1 MNAMAIVRGVFACL
15 IVLFSG
21 VCALGATGVKLANER
36 DFFEI
41 SDEARMLSDASGTL
55 SLQDVV
61 TDSIQQ
67 LFTVVDQFPINN
79 GVTQNAHWIEFNVQ
93 NKADFEDWL
102 LEIDFPN
109 LNEIEIYILKNGV
122 LDTLMLGGFNNAI
135 QRDLP
140 NPQIHI
146 FRCRFARNDVYQ
158 VLIRIRTD
166 SFFIVP
172 ISIMSL
178 EHFIQKDHR
187 ESTYQNVSYGVLIAL
202 MLFNLILFLLT
213 RDFNYLLMSV
223 FVASLS
229 LNAHY
234 LYGFGFDILPN
245 MGVLWEIRMKQL
257 VFGISSILFLI
268 FTVNYLNVRRYVR
281 IYRMSLFL
289 IGLGVLF
296 LLALFVPGIPNRFF
310 VILSPILY
318 GGGTVLI
325 LFSAI
330 YTFIMKERMAIYYI
344 IAFII
349 YTATAV
355 FYTLV
360 LFNKMPYNFYT
371 FHINSLGTMLFGLLL
386 TIGLVEKI
394 TAVKQERAKALHFA
408 EMNRYLNAEIQERI
422 KVEKDLR
429 LKKDELSLL
438 SKALE
443 QSFNSVLITDLKGV
457 IEFVNPRFLQL
468 TGYSYT
474 EMIGANTSIL
484 KSGYH
489 NQAFYSELWE
499 TLLAGRI
506 WQGEFFNKRKDE
518 SCFWDS
524 TTISPV
530 FDDEGR
536 MVKFLAIKEDI
547 TVRKAQEEALVQ
559 SERKL
564 RELNATKDKFFSIV
578 AHDLMNPFNA
588 LLGFVGLQKESI
600 RKNETEQSLQYSG
613 VIEQSTRRIFEL
625 LQNLLLWSKS
635 QSGRIVYTP
644 TYVPISELLMNTV
657 NQLTSVARNRD
668 IQFDLEFNARESVY
682 LDYNMISTVLR
693 NLISNAIK
701 FSSTGD
707 RIAVRVQRTENG
719 HLFEVIDNGAGVDP
733 ALQAHLFDLER
744 ALGNGESNGRVST
757 GLGLVLSAEFVQHHQ
772 GTIGVESELGHGS
785 RFWFEIPE
793 RVQ

>member
-1 MNAMAIVRGVFACL
+1 MNVMALVRGVLSGL

-21 VCALGATGVKLANER
+21 VWAFGAKNIELVNDRG
-36 DFFEI
+36 FIEI
-41 SDEARMLSDASGTL
+41 SDEARILSDPSGVL
-55 SLQDVV
+55 SLHDIL
-61 TDSIQQ
+61 TDSVQR
-67 LFTVVDQFPINN
+67 LFSVVRQSPINK
-79 GVTQNAHWIEFNVQ
+79 GVTKSVFWIEFEVI
-93 NKADFEDWL
+93 NKADISDWL

-109 LNEIEIYILKNGV
+109 LNEIEVHILKNGIP
-122 LDTLMLGGFNNAI
+122 DTLFLGGLDYANLNN
-135 QRDLP
+135 LP
-140 NPQIHI
+140 NPQIHV
-146 FRCRFARNDVYQ
+146 FPCYFAHNEVYR

-172 ISIMSL
+172 ISMMSL
-178 EHFIQKDHR
+178 DRFIEKVQR
-187 ESTYQNVSYGVLIAL
+187 ESTYQNVTYGVLMAL

-223 FVASLS
+223 FMASLS

-245 MGVLWEIRMKQL
+245 LGVLWEIRMKQL
-257 VFGISSILFLI
+257 VFVISSVLFLM
-268 FTVNYLNVRRYVR
+268 FTVSYLNVRRYVR
-281 IYRMSLFL
+281 IYRMFLVL

-296 LLALFVPGIPNRFF
+296 LIALFLPGISNRFF
-310 VILSPILY
+310 VILSPVLY

-325 LFSAI
+325 LFAAI
-330 YTFIMKERMAIYYI
+330 YTFVKKERMAIYYI
-344 IAFII
+344 IAFSI

-355 FYTLV
+355 FYTFV
-360 LFNKMPYNFYT
+360 LFGKMPFNFYT

-394 TAVKQERAKALHFA
+394 TAVKQERAKALHLA
-408 EMNRYLNAEIQERI
+408 EMNRFLNAEIQERI

-468 TGYSYT
+468 TGYSSN
-474 EMIGANTSIL
+474 EMIGTDTSIL
-484 KSGYH
+484 SSGFH
-489 NQAFYSELWE
+489 DQSFYNELWK
-499 TLLAGRI
+499 TLLAGQI
-506 WQGEFFNKRKDE
+506 WQGEFYNKRKDG

-547 TVRKAQEEALVQ
+547 TIRKAQEEALIQ

-600 RKNETEQSLQYSG
+600 RKNDTEQSLQYSG

-644 TYVPISELLMNTV
+644 AYVPIAELVMNTV
-657 NQLTSVARNRD
+657 NQLSSVARNRD
-668 IQFDLEFNARESVY
+668 IHFDLDFNESESVY
-682 LDYNMISTVLR
+682 LDFNMISTVLR

-707 RIAVRVQRTENG
+707 RIAVRVKRTEKG
-719 HLFEVIDNGAGVDP
+719 HLFEVVDNGVGIEP
-733 ALQAHLFDLER
+733 QLQPQLFDLER
-744 ALGNGESNGRVST
+744 ALGKGEHNGRVST

-772 GTIGVESELGHGS
+772 GTIGVESTPGHGS
-785 RFWFEIPE
+785 RFWFEIPAKG
-793 RVQ
+793 Q

>member
-1 MNAMAIVRGVFACL
+1 MNMMAIVRGVFAGL

-21 VCALGATGVKLANER
+21 VWAFGITNVELADDR
-36 DFFEI
+36 DFIQI
-41 SDEARMLSDASGTL
+41 SDEARILSDPSGMLSL
-55 SLQDVV
+55 RDVLA
-61 TDSIQQ
+61 DSVQR
-67 LFTVVDQFPINN
+67 LFSVVRQSPINK
-79 GVTQNAHWIEFNVQ
+79 GVTKSVFWIEFEVQ
-93 NKADFEDWL
+93 NKADFGDWL

-109 LNEIEIYILKNGV
+109 LNEIEVHILKNGIP
-122 LDTLMLGGFNNAI
+122 DTLFLGGLNYAVEKN
-135 QRDLP
+135 LP
-140 NPQIHI
+140 NPQIHV
-146 FRCRFARNDVYQ
+146 FPYHFVQNEVYQ

-172 ISIMSL
+172 ISMMSL
-178 EHFIQKDHR
+178 DRFIEKVQR
-187 ESTYQNVSYGVLIAL
+187 ESTYQNVTYGVLMAL

-223 FVASLS
+223 FMASLS

-245 MGVLWEIRMKQL
+245 MSVLWEIRMKQL
-257 VFGISSILFLI
+257 VFGISSILFLM
-268 FTVNYLNVRRYVR
+268 FTVSYLNVRRYVR
-281 IYRMSLFL
+281 IYRMSLSL

-296 LLALFVPGIPNRFF
+296 LFALFVPGIPNRFF

-318 GGGTVLI
+318 GGGSVLI

-330 YTFIMKERMAIYYI
+330 YTFMKKERMAIYYI
-344 IAFII
+344 IAFSI

-355 FYTLV
+355 FYTFV
-360 LFNKMPYNFYT
+360 LFGEMPFNFYT

-394 TAVKQERAKALHFA
+394 TAVKQERAKALHLA
-408 EMNRYLNAEIQERI
+408 EMNRFLNAEIQERI

-443 QSFNSVLITDLKGV
+443 QSFNSVLITDLKGI
-457 IEFVNPRFLQL
+457 IEFVNPRLLQL
-468 TGYSYT
+468 TGYSST

-484 KSGYH
+484 RSGFH
-489 NQAFYSELWE
+489 DPSFYNELWK
-499 TLLAGRI
+499 TLLAGKI
-506 WQGEFFNKRKDE
+506 WQGEFYNKRKDG

-530 FDDEGR
+530 FDDEGI

-547 TVRKAQEEALVQ
+547 TIRKAQEEALIQ

-600 RKNETEQSLQYSG
+600 RKNDTDQSLQYSG

-644 TYVPISELLMNTV
+644 AYVPIAELVMNTV
-657 NQLTSVARNRD
+657 NQLSSVARNRD
-668 IQFDLEFNARESVY
+668 IHFDLDFNERESVY

-707 RIAVRVQRTENG
+707 RIAVRVKRTEKG
-719 HLFEVIDNGAGVDP
+719 HLFEVVDNGVGVEP
-733 ALQAHLFDLER
+733 QLQPYLFDLER
-744 ALGNGESNGRVST
+744 ALGKGEHNGRVST

-772 GTIGVESELGHGS
+772 GVIGVESTPGHGS